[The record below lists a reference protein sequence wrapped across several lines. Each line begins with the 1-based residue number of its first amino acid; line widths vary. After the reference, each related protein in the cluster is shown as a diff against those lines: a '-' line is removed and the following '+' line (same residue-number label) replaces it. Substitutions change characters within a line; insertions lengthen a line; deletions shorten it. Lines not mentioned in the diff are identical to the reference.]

1 MERCTRRPSA
11 YVPLNLVF
19 LFLLIFL
26 LTKCF
31 FPVYSSPLAF
41 SLKVYSDAVN
51 ILCLFF
57 LTSVR
62 VEIEHFVY
70 VHHYCLLVML

>member
-1 MERCTRRPSA
+1 MKERSTCRPSA
-11 YVPLNLVF
+11 HVPLNLVF

-31 FPVYSSPLAF
+31 FPVYSSPLMF

-57 LTSVR
+57 FTSGR
-62 VEIEHFVY
+62 VE
-70 VHHYCLLVML
+70 M